1 MVRLDIR
8 HLFICTHVDNGSVR
22 YEAIDFNY
30 ARVGGA
36 QLGSPARG
44 WIFGLTDY
52 QGRLQSSY
60 LNYEARRHE
69 LPIQHRY

>member
-1 MVRLDIR
+1 MVRLDFQ
-8 HLFICTHVDNGSVR
+8 HLFIYNDVDNCSLR

-60 LNYEARRHE
+60 LNYEARRH
-69 LPIQHRY
+69 